1 MHMDIGDLVFVLK
14 MKIMLLSVKIFEKIY
29 LHVANY
35 LLEFGLF
42 WTSLKY

>member
-1 MHMDIGDLVFVLK
+1 MDIGDLVFL
-14 MKIMLLSVKIFEKIY
+14 MKIMLLSAKRVGKNY

-42 WTSLKY
+42 WISLKY